1 MVSNWAGDYG
11 MVTIAGQTDTEETL
25 TGGAD
30 DDVII
35 GGAGT
40 NILYGKDGADT
51 FVIGASSGS
60 FSNDI
65 IKDFQHGIDKID
77 ISALG
82 ISSFSQM
89 KPLLLQS
96 QVPVVTGFAM
106 MTNFVY
112 RKFIL
117 ENVNFDTLSADDFIF
132 ATSKSNVDVATDG
145 YDTLFGT
152 SGNDTMIAVD
162 GKSGNDR
169 LYGGDGDDIMDG
181 RGSRSAT
188 LFGGDGNDTM
198 LSAGNTLYGGD
209 GDDTLIFGEAHG
221 NLYGEKGA
229 DIFKAAERVF
239 GQNNHGTGG
248 VIEDFEVGVDKIDVS
263 AFGVTSFDQL
273 KLIMVTAPTRSGTYF
288 NAYYGANK
296 PYTTSEHAILIYNIA
311 MKDLRAA
318 DFIFASSTTK
328 PEAGTAFD
336 DVIFAGDG
344 ADVLDG
350 GDGSDKLFG
359 GAGNDVIIGGYGKNK
374 LYGEQGSDT
383 FKINA
388 ATNNNIQTVHEIGDF
403 QVGIDKIDLS
413 ATGISDFEQ
422 LKSILEYRDGQ
433 LIFKIAISLD
443 EHSVLLN
450 AVKAQDLTAADFIFY
465 EGDGKSVSGTN
476 SGDRIFGS
484 RVADTLKGALG
495 NDELFGGGGNDHLF
509 GGEDNDKLFGGAG
522 DDILHGGAG
531 ANTVYGGE
539 GADTY
544 VIVFAGEISD
554 VTTIG
559 DFQLGLDKVDLSGLG
574 ISSFDQL
581 QLILEGNTNSA
592 SCAIRIDGLYRGINL
607 NSVGVGDLKATD
619 FIFENYAAK
628 NFLGTDEGD
637 RVFGSTKADTLSG
650 GASDDYLYGGEGN
663 DTLDGGNHNDRLYG
677 GPGDD
682 KIFGG
687 DGNDAIYTGLGKN
700 VVDGGEGIDT
710 VYFLAGITLDFTNP
724 AKSTGEAKYTTYT
737 NIEVFHG
744 SAVTDWMTGG
754 TLDDAFRGDGGNDIL
769 KGMGG
774 NDRLQGGNGDDRLDG
789 GDGDDTL
796 AGGAGNDT
804 LYGGVGK
811 DRIEGGGGD
820 NLIIASSWDTVR
832 SNGLGVDTVD
842 FSKPVTMNL
851 RNPSFN
857 TGEAEGSMYYGID
870 IFDGSN
876 GADIMVGSNYIETFL
891 GGTGDD
897 RLAGMLGNDTL
908 DGGSGSDL
916 LYGGGGADQLYG
928 GKGADLFA
936 YDRISDSQVAGST
949 CDVIFDFR
957 ASEGDR
963 IDLSYIDANTKIVGD
978 QGFTFLG
985 TKTFSGKAGE
995 LRYEKK
1001 ASDTYIY
1008 ADVNGDK
1015 KVDFS
1020 IHLDDAMSLS
1030 KGYFFL

>member
-1 MVSNWAGDYG
+1 
-11 MVTIAGQTDTEETL
+11 MVTIVGQADTEELL
-25 TGGAD
+25 TGGAG

-40 NILYGKDGADT
+40 NILYGNAGADT
-51 FVIGASSGS
+51 FVIGASLGS

-65 IKDFQHGIDKID
+65 INDFQHGIDKID

-89 KPLLLQS
+89 KPLFFQS
-96 QVPVVTGFAM
+96 QVPVATGLGG
-106 MTNFVY
+106 MTNFID

-117 ENVNFDTLSADDFIF
+117 QNVDFSTLSADDFIF
-132 ATSKSNVDVATDG
+132 ATAKSNVDVATDG

-152 SGNDTMIAVD
+152 SGNDTMIAVN
-162 GKSGNDR
+162 GESGNDR
-169 LYGGDGDDIMDG
+169 LYGGDGNDIMDG

-198 LSAGNTLYGGD
+198 LSGGNTLYGGD

-229 DIFKAAERVF
+229 DIFKAPERVF
-239 GQNNHGTGG
+239 GQYSHGTGG
-248 VIEDFEVGVDKIDVS
+248 VIEDFEIGVDKIDVS
-263 AFGVTSFDQL
+263 AFGITSFDQL
-273 KLIMVTAPTRSGTYF
+273 KLIMVNAPTRSGTYF

-296 PYTTSEHAILIYNIA
+296 PYTTSEHAILIYKIA
-311 MKDLRAA
+311 MTDLRAT
-318 DFIFASSTTK
+318 DFIFASPTTK
-328 PEAGTAFD
+328 PLAGTAFG
-336 DVIFAGDG
+336 DVIFGGDG
-344 ADVLDG
+344 DDVLDG
-350 GDGSDKLFG
+350 GNGSDKLFG
-359 GAGNDVIIGGYGKNK
+359 GAGDDILMGGDGINK
-374 LYGEQGSDT
+374 LYGQQGSDI
-383 FKINA
+383 FKVDA
-388 ATNNNIQTVHEIGDF
+388 ATNNTQAVHDIGDF

-422 LKSILEYRDGQ
+422 LKSIFEYRDGQ
-433 LIFKIAISLD
+433 LIFKITIGLD
-443 EHSVLLN
+443 EQTVLLN
-450 AVKAQDLTAADFIFY
+450 AVKAHDLTAADFIFY
-465 EGDGKSVSGTN
+465 EGDGKSVTGTN
-476 SGDRIFGS
+476 FGDRMFGS
-484 RVADTLKGALG
+484 RVADTLKGSLG
-495 NDELFGGGGNDHLF
+495 NDELFGGGGNDRLF
-509 GGEDNDKLFGGAG
+509 GGDDDDKLFGGAG

-531 ANTVYGGE
+531 ANIIYGGG

-544 VIVFAGEISD
+544 VVVFAGEISD

-559 DFQLGLDKVDLSGLG
+559 DFQIGLDKVDLSGLG

-581 QLILEGNTNSA
+581 QLILEGAKNNA
-592 SCAIRIDGLYRGINL
+592 SFLIKADGFYRSINFD
-607 NSVGVGDLKATD
+607 SVGVGDLKATD

-628 NFLGTDEGD
+628 NFLGTDEAD
-637 RVFGSTKADTLSG
+637 HVFGSTKADTLSG

-663 DTLDGGNHNDRLYG
+663 DTLDGGDGNDRLYG

-682 KIFGG
+682 KIFGR

-700 VVDGGEGIDT
+700 VVDGGKGIDT
-710 VYFLAGITLDFTNP
+710 VHFLAGIILDFTNP

-744 SAVTDWMTGG
+744 SAATDLMTGSI
-754 TLDDAFRGDGGNDIL
+754 LDDAFRGDGGNDIL

-774 NDRLQGGNGDDRLDG
+774 NDRLEGGNGDDRLDG
-789 GDGDDTL
+789 GDGNDVV

-832 SNGLGVDTVD
+832 GNGLGVDTVD
-842 FSKPVTMNL
+842 FSKPVTVNL

-857 TGEAEGSMYYGID
+857 TGQAEGSMYYGIE

-876 GADIMVGSNYIETFL
+876 GDDIMVGSNYTETFL
-891 GGTGDD
+891 SGAGND
-897 RLAGMLGNDTL
+897 RLAGMLGNDIL

-928 GKGADLFA
+928 GKGADLFV
-936 YDRISDSQVAGST
+936 YDRISDSQVASSAH
-949 CDVIFDFR
+949 DVIFDFR
-957 ASEGDR
+957 PSEGDR
-963 IDLSYIDANTKIVGD
+963 IDLAYIDADTKIVGD
-978 QGFTFLG
+978 QSFTFLG
-985 TKTFSGKAGE
+985 TKTFSGKTGE
-995 LRYEKK
+995 LRYERK

-1015 KVDFS
+1015 KADFS